1 MKTNTA
7 LKPKQTALRSASPS
21 REMSRVEKGK
31 PQLVVVAVD
40 AHERER
46 DFLAKWEV
54 DALVKAAREGRHGVR
69 DALIVSLMFR
79 HGLRATELCRL
90 RVSDFNLQQ
99 ARVWVKRM
107 KNGLSTEHPLDG
119 DDLRLVRRYLRERP
133 TELPWLFVSERGAAL
148 TRKGV
153 YYLVTTAAKRAGD
166 GVAIHVHPHMLRH
179 STGHELANQGRDLRL
194 IQDYLGQ
201 RDPKNSVRYTQTAA
215 ARFEGIFGR

>member
-1 MKTNTA
+1 MKTKTT
-7 LKPKQTALRSASPS
+7 PKLNATGSRLAMPT
-21 REMSRVEKGK
+21 REMSRVSKDK
-31 PQLVVVAVD
+31 PKLVVVAVD
-40 AHERER
+40 AHERDR

-54 DALVKAAREGRHGVR
+54 EALIKAARGGRHGVR

-90 RVSDFNLQQ
+90 RVSNFNLLQ
-99 ARVWVKRM
+99 ARLWVPRL
-107 KNGLSTEHPLDG
+107 KNGLSTEQPLDG
-119 DDLRLVRRYLRERP
+119 DDLRLARRYLRERQSD
-133 TELPWLFVSERGAAL
+133 LPWMFVSERGAAL

-153 YYLVTTAAKRAGD
+153 YYLITTAALRAGED
-166 GVAIHVHPHMLRH
+166 LAIHVHPHMLRH